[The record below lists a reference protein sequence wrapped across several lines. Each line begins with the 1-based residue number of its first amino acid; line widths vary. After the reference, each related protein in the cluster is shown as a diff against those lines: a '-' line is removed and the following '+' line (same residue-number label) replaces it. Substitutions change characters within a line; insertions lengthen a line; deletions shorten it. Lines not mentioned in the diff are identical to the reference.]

1 MALPIVEM
9 RVYREAFGN
18 RRAADPVEVLTY
30 VALFETARS
39 GLPKEGFHCVIFR
52 PKANGP
58 YRDGI
63 EINGL
68 WIEDLD
74 GDDLFCIELWSD
86 LTGMLMSD
94 FEAKAKQFNRRFD
107 PKRPDAGQIVI

>member
-1 MALPIVEM
+1 MALPIAEM
-9 RVYREAFGN
+9 RVYRESFGN

-52 PKANGP
+52 PKANGV

-63 EINGL
+63 QINGL
-68 WIEDLD
+68 WVEDLD
-74 GDDLFCIELWSD
+74 GDDIFASELWVQ
-86 LTGMLMSD
+86 LTGMLIGD
-94 FEAKAKQFNRRFD
+94 FEAKAKSFELRFD
-107 PKRPDAGQIVI
+107 PRYPDAGQIVI